1 MKTKKPVAVICIV
14 LLLSMLFTACDFSG
28 SQKKEQI
35 FYGDPD
41 TENIDDYGFM
51 FQKELETKMGRR
63 THDPRCD
70 RLGW

>member
-41 TENIDDYGFM
+41 TETLTITDSC
-51 FQKELETKMGRR
+51 TGRSLR
-63 THDPRCD
+63 QNGSTNP
-70 RLGW
+70 